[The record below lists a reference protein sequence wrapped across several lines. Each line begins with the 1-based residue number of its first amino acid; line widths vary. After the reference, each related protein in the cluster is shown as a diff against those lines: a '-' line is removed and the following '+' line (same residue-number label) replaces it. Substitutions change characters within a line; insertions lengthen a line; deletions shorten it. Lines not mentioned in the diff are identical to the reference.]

1 MAEHL
6 VVAKFPVMSGVARDA
21 IQMDFAFHNDTGS
34 AAANVQSFFNTKPAG
49 ATFSLAAWLSPWL
62 NRGTNIAL
70 TEVYDLTAFNGG
82 TGGLGP
88 PISTGFFTL
97 ASTAQAPYAQQVCC
111 ALSFHANDG
120 SIPEHG
126 PKTRPK
132 ARYRGRLFLG
142 PLGLGA
148 VQTISG
154 NKAGPAP
161 TFQTDLKL
169 IATALLTAE
178 PTWGV
183 WSRVDKIVR
192 PIVGGWVDDALDT
205 QRRRQTDPVAR
216 VNWP

>member
-1 MAEHL
+1 MPEHL
-6 VVAKFPVMSGVARDA
+6 IVAKFPVMSGIARDTV
-21 IQMDFAFHNDTGS
+21 QMDFAFHNDTGS
-34 AAANVQSFFNTKPAG
+34 AAANVQSFFNVKPAG

-62 NRGTNIAL
+62 NRGTNIATL
-70 TEVYDLTAFNGG
+70 ETYDLTAFNGG

-88 PISTGFFTL
+88 PIATNFWTL
-97 ASTAQAPYAQQVCC
+97 ASTVQAPSPQQVCVV
-111 ALSFHANDG
+111 LSFHANDG

-142 PLGLGA
+142 PIGNSA
-148 VQTISG
+148 IMTASG
-154 NKAGPAP
+154 NKAAVTTGL
-161 TFQTDLKL
+161 QNDLKL
-169 IATALLTAE
+169 IATTLLTAE
-178 PTWGV
+178 PSWGV

-205 QRRRQTDPVAR
+205 QRRRQTDPVSR